1 MHDGPR
7 ESLRFARGN
16 WSSVPYA
23 SSEQAPW
30 RSIPCPLARARR
42 KQFVGSPASCRSC
55 FGARSLVTHPA
66 RWQGESN
73 AAPAPTGH
81 VHYQCRLPQLSIRG
95 GLDQI
100 NLFPYEI
107 VRDAWVAGK
116 AAREALANEFDQMPP
131 GALTFETAPGTVQT
145 APQVADAQTPDQRLI
160 LMTGGPY
167 KLMAKCPELG
177 CLAWIMDRSG
187 SVYHTWPLS
196 LDVP

>member
-1 MHDGPR
+1 M
-7 ESLRFARGN
+7 LR
-16 WSSVPYA
+16 
-23 SSEQAPW
+23 
-30 RSIPCPLARARR
+30 
-42 KQFVGSPASCRSC
+42 
-55 FGARSLVTHPA
+55 
-66 RWQGESN
+66 
-73 AAPAPTGH
+73 
-81 VHYQCRLPQLSIRG
+81 RLPLVMFIISVGFLSYLYEVASTRF
-95 GLDQI
+95 

-145 APQVADAQTPDQRLI
+145 APQVADAQTPDQGLI

-187 SVYHTWPLS
+187 SVYHTWAAFS
-196 LDVP
+196 